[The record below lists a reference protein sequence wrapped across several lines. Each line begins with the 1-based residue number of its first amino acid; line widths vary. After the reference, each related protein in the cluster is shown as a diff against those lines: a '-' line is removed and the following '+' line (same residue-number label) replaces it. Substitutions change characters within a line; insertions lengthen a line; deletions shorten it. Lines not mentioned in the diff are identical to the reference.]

1 TIRDNGSPKLNDMV
15 RKGYNGVLC
24 IECGGPRPGSG
35 CAGRGIIA
43 AFEKLEELNAVE
55 EFHPDVV
62 IYDVLGDVVC
72 GGFAM
77 PIRNGYAQDVF
88 VVTSGEMMS
97 LYAASN
103 ISYAV
108 RSFSEDGYA
117 RLGGLIQNSRN
128 VDNENETVE
137 KAAAEMRTNVIA
149 IIGRDAAVQ
158 RCENKGKTVIEG
170 EPLSSQA
177 KAYRALAE
185 TLISSSGEADG
196 GLRIGRS

>member
-1 TIRDNGSPKLNDMV
+1 MV